1 MSETSTLVSRKAEPS
16 VLKTLPEMSEI
27 SPVVSRSTPVVS
39 SSIPGVSK
47 ECFKDPAY
55 VHTFPKNNRNVTV
68 FTTSADENLHPANT
82 NSMRDEE
89 KSILTAFRYVNLK
102 QI

>member
-16 VLKTLPEMSEI
+16 VLKTQPEMSEI
-27 SPVVSRSTPVVS
+27 SPVVSRST
-39 SSIPGVSK
+39 PGVSK

-55 VHTFPKNNRNVTV
+55 VHTLPKNNRNVTV

-89 KSILTAFRYVNLK
+89 KSILTTFRYVNLK